1 MLLIFYSLNS
11 FVLLIEFNIY
21 NFLLCFII
29 IYIVENLINNI
40 IKLRFS
46 NKSFKSEKEIYKES
60 HYNKKRLNITIF
72 QIIK

>member
-46 NKSFKSEKEIYKES
+46 NKSFKPEKEIYRES